1 MNYLTFLSPSLDI
14 FVKFMKK
21 RTKEEAITLA
31 SEIAA
36 QVTESTPDA
45 DLALFV
51 PYVFIETTMAA
62 VGGKLEIGAEV
73 SRNSLSRLNNVA
85 R

>member
-1 MNYLTFLSPSLDI
+1 MTTSF
-14 FVKFMKK
+14 
-21 RTKEEAITLA
+21 RTKEEAVALA

-51 PYVFIETTMAA
+51 PYVFIETTMEA

-73 SRNSLSRLNNVA
+73 SNLCVHECDCECLLLFLKFSSILKA
-85 R
+85 